1 METTFA
7 AAAFQ
12 TQREDILALVPV
24 SAVVEYRKGQ
34 LIYGPGQPSTS
45 IYLVAAGAVRLSH
58 LADDGYEVILEII
71 RADEVFG
78 ESAFL
83 NAARTSDSAAAQEN
97 ARLMVWPVS
106 AIEDLMTKNP
116 RLAVSLLQV
125 LAQRTT
131 DFAHRIESLAM
142 DNIERRLAR
151 SLIRFSERLGTPS
164 VDGSIRMM
172 PLSHELLSRHIGTS
186 REVVTSH
193 MNQFRRQGY
202 LDYSRG
208 GIVLHTAALAAWINR
223 TPPIPN

>member
-1 METTFA
+1 
-7 AAAFQ
+7 
-12 TQREDILALVPV
+12 LA
-24 SAVVEYRKGQ
+24 
-34 LIYGPGQPSTS
+34 I
-45 IYLVAAGAVRLSH
+45 
-58 LADDGYEVILEII
+58 DD
-71 RADEVFG
+71 
-78 ESAFL
+78 
-83 NAARTSDSAAAQEN
+83 
-97 ARLMVWPVS
+97 
-106 AIEDLMTKNP
+106 
-116 RLAVSLLQV
+116 
-125 LAQRTT
+125 
-131 DFAHRIESLAM
+131 
-142 DNIERRLAR
+142 IERRLAR